1 VDLDYPWDL
10 YINWKKSLKILT
22 NENDLWPFFIR
33 LFFKKRSLLKKT
45 ILLTVMLTIVNEESS
60 LTIVNETA
68 NFIKTVIFWKTI
80 VLENNVMQIY
90 WMSSYMKWKSCGGA
104 RTSWYFLK
112 NSLMLSKDALQVGF
126 LSSLTK
132 RRVLKK
138 LSFFKTIV
146 FVFDFSSHFYNE
158 TIVFQKKENVNIPR
172 CMISWYRILNMLDFM
187 IQNSKYVWYHDTE

>member
-1 VDLDYPWDL
+1 MVDLDYPWDL

-126 LSSLTK
+126 LSSLT
-132 RRVLKK
+132 
-138 LSFFKTIV
+138 IV
-146 FVFDFSSHFYNE
+146 NE
-158 TIVFQKKENVNIPR
+158 TSIFMKMIFLKTTIFKLWIFRFFVVVFITKRSFKKGQ
-172 CMISWYRILNMLDFM
+172 C
-187 IQNSKYVWYHDTE
+187 